1 MRCYTVDGSG
11 LENLRLEERP
21 SPEAPG
27 PGEALVD
34 VHAVSLNYRDLMVA
48 DGRYGG
54 KMDPPII
61 ACADMAG
68 TVVAV
73 GGGVTDLQPGDR
85 VLNAPFRFWPAGAL
99 RSEWARTFVGGHG
112 VDGVLAEQLLYPAV
126 SLVKVPPHL
135 DFAEGSTLTIAGLTA
150 WAAVVTHGRVRP
162 GEWVMLHGTGGV
174 SIYGAQIAKLFGART
189 ILSTSNPE
197 KGRIAKEKFGVDALV
212 DYRDP
217 QWPREARKLTGG
229 TGVDVIVEVGGGSTL
244 SASIQACA
252 NGARIGLIGVLGGAQ
267 AEVDVRQMLARQI
280 TIRGIF
286 MESTQELRD
295 LARAMEHSGMRP
307 CVDRII
313 PFDKA
318 PEAYACM
325 KAQQHMGKVVIQVI
339 PA

>member
-11 LENLRLEERP
+11 LESLRLEERP
-21 SPEAPG
+21 SPGKPG
-27 PGEALVD
+27 PGDALVD

-73 GGGVTDLQPGDR
+73 GEKVTELQPGDR
-85 VLNAPFRFWPAGAL
+85 VLNAPFRFWPAGAI

-112 VDGVLAEQLLYPAV
+112 VDGVLAEQLYYPAV
-126 SLVKVPPHL
+126 SLVRVPTHL
-135 DFAEGSTLTIAGLTA
+135 SFAEGSTLTIAGLTA

-162 GEWVMLHGTGGV
+162 GEWVLLHGTGGV

-197 KGRIAKEKFGVDALV
+197 KGRIAQERFGVDALV

-217 QWPREARKLTGG
+217 NWPKEARKLTGG
-229 TGVDVIVEVGGGSTL
+229 AGVDVIVEVGGGSTL
-244 SASIQACA
+244 SSSVQACA

-267 AEVDVRQMLARQI
+267 AEIDVRQMLARQI
-280 TIRGIF
+280 AIRGIF

-295 LARAMEHSGMRP
+295 LARAMESSCLRP
-307 CVDRII
+307 CVDRVF
-313 PFDKA
+313 PFDEA
-318 PEAYACM
+318 PSAYAYLN
-325 KAQQHMGKVVIQVI
+325 AQKHMGKVVIQVR
-339 PA
+339 PE